1 MDKKQGSK
9 KATNY
14 TLNFIAIIMFGIAG
28 LILFWS
34 VYPWNIISHYTL
46 ENGEYIEQTE
56 QPFTFQTVQDEVRR
70 GDNINFTFYYQKHYS
85 VSGETIRELIC
96 GDNLITLTPFKT
108 DLPVSDEVQTVVGVV
123 EIPEKASLGECYL
136 VYTTQR
142 ELNPLRAYTER
153 FESNMFNIKE

>member
-56 QPFTFQTVQDEVRR
+56 QPYSFTTNQDTIKR
-70 GDNINFTFYYQKHYS
+70 GEDISFNFYFDKHYDID
-85 VSGETIRELIC
+85 GETIRELFC
-96 GDNLITLTPFKT
+96 GDNLITLTPFKSNI
-108 DLPVSDEVQTVVGVV
+108 PVSDMIVTVTGSV
-123 EIPEKASLGECYL
+123 EIPEKSSTGECFL
-136 VYTTQR
+136 QYTTKRQ
-142 ELNPLRAYTER
+142 LNPIRTYTEV
-153 FESNMFNIKE
+153 FKSNIFIVIK